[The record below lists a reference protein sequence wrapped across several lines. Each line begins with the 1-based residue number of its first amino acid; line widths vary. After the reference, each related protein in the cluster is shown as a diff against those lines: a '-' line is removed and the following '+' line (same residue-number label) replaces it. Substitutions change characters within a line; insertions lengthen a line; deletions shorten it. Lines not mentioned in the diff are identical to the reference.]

1 MEQTL
6 KLDIPILLPG
16 VADERDQCVVRLQ
29 QMVEGQ
35 RGIHKAHVEQAAGK
49 PVFCLHFDPNLMSL
63 AAVKRLAS
71 DAGAE
76 VSRRF
81 RHDTMKITGMDCTNC
96 AASIEGVLRR
106 TPGVLNV
113 AVNYAAEKLTIEY
126 DTEIVERDSIIK
138 RTKSL
143 GYTLDAPPRTETPN
157 WVRDNWELVLSL
169 LSGLFL
175 ALGFFGATVFNLPTS
190 VALGLYI
197 LAYLAGGFDAARHA
211 FKAAIHLQFDIDV
224 LMVVAAIGAAAL
236 GEWAEGALLLFLFSL
251 GHALEHY
258 AMGRARRAIEAL
270 GQLTPK
276 TARIRRAG
284 VEAEL
289 AVEDIQRGDI
299 AIIRPGERIPVDGTV
314 LIGQS
319 TVDQSSITGES
330 IPVTKEPS
338 MSVFAGTING
348 EGALEVTVTKLAQDS
363 TIARITAMV
372 EEAQTQKSPTQRFT
386 ERFERVFVPAVLASV
401 VLVIVVPPLVGWLPW
416 NTAFLRAMTMLIA
429 ASPCALAIATPAA
442 VLSGIG
448 QAARHGVLI
457 KGGVHLENLGTLQAL
472 ALDKTGTIT
481 EGTPVVTD
489 IIPLSGM
496 PEVEVLRLTA
506 AVESRSGHPLAQA
519 VVRAASAQNLHLPTT
534 GELQSI
540 TGRGV
545 RATVDGQVVRVGSTK
560 LYTEETG
567 QSLADNVRT
576 QVQALEAA
584 GKTTMIVSTD
594 TTVIGILALADQPRA
609 SAAATLTA
617 LKGLGIKALVMLTG
631 DNARVAATIAHTVGL
646 TDVKADL
653 LPEDKVSTI
662 KALLGQHGKVA
673 MIGDG
678 VNDAPALAHATVGI
692 AMGAG
697 GSDVALE
704 TADVA
709 LMSDDI
715 SKLPFAVALSRQSR
729 RIILQNV
736 GLSLGVIA
744 LLLPSAVFGVAG
756 IGIAIILHEGSTL
769 LVVANA
775 LRLLRFTRHLDLAK
789 GASHATR

>member
-6 KLDIPILLPG
+6 QLDIPVVLPR
-16 VADERDQCVVRLQ
+16 VADERDQCVTRLQ
-29 QMVEGQ
+29 NMVASQ
-35 RGIHKAHVEQAAGK
+35 RGISKAHVDHADGNAMLC
-49 PVFCLHFDPNLMSL
+49 VHYDPNLITL
-63 AAVKRLAS
+63 AAVKRLATDS
-71 DAGAE
+71 GAD

-106 TPGVLNV
+106 TPGVLSV

-126 DTEIVERDSIIK
+126 DTEQVDRNTIIK

-143 GYTLDAPPRTETPN
+143 GYQLDAPPRTSEPN

-169 LSGLFL
+169 ISGLML
-175 ALGFFGATVFNLPTS
+175 AVGYFGELFFNLPAGI
-190 VALGLYI
+190 ALGLYV

-211 FKAAIHLQFDIDV
+211 FKAAINLQFDIDV
-224 LMVVAAIGAAAL
+224 LMVVAAIGAAIL
-236 GEWAEGALLLFLFSL
+236 GAWPEGALLLFLFSL

-276 TARIRRAG
+276 TARVRRDG

-289 AVEDIQRGDI
+289 AVEDLQRSDI
-299 AIIRPGERIPVDGTV
+299 VIIRPGERIAVDGTV
-314 LIGQS
+314 VIGRS
-319 TVDQSSITGES
+319 VVDQSPITGES
-330 IPVTKEPS
+330 VPIEKEPGLG
-338 MSVFAGTING
+338 VFAGTING
-348 EGALEVTVTKLAQDS
+348 EGALEVEVTKLAKDS
-363 TIARITAMV
+363 TIARITKMV
-372 EEAQTQKSPTQRFT
+372 EEAQTQKSPTQRLT
-386 ERFERVFVPAVLASV
+386 ERFERIFVPTVLLGV
-401 VLVIVVPPLVGWLPW
+401 VLMIVVPPLVGWLFW
-416 NTAFLRAMTMLIA
+416 NVAFLRAMTMLIA

-448 QAARHGVLI
+448 QAARNGVLI
-457 KGGVHLENLGTLQAL
+457 KGGVHLENLGSLQAL

-481 EGTPVVTD
+481 EGKPAITD
-489 IIPLSGM
+489 IIALGTM
-496 PEVEVLRLTA
+496 TEQELLRLTA
-506 AVESRSGHPLAQA
+506 AVESRSQHPLAHA
-519 VVRAASAQNLHLPTT
+519 VVREAKAQNLVLPAT

-545 RATVDGQVVRVGSTK
+545 RTEVNGQVVRVGSIK
-560 LYTEETG
+560 LYAEEVG
-567 QSLADNVRT
+567 KPVPPEFAAQI
-576 QVQALEAA
+576 QALEAA
-584 GKTTMIVSTD
+584 GKSTMIVSA
-594 TTVIGILALADQPRA
+594 GEQILGLIALADQPRA
-609 SAAATLTA
+609 NIAATLTA
-617 LKGLGIKALVMLTG
+617 LKNLGIKSLIMITG
-631 DNARVAATIAHTVGL
+631 DNQRVAATIAQKVGL
-646 TDVKADL
+646 TDFKADL
-653 LPEDKVSTI
+653 MPEDKVTTI
-662 KALLGQHGKVA
+662 KALTDQYGKVA

-709 LMSDDI
+709 LMSDDL

-736 GLSLGVIA
+736 FISLGVIA
-744 LLLPSAVFGVAG
+744 FLLPSAVFGVAG
-756 IGIAIILHEGSTL
+756 IGIAIVLHEGSTL

-775 LRLLRFTRHLDLAK
+775 LRLLRFKKYLVPVDPQ
-789 GASHATR
+789 HAL